1 MSKTDVL
8 PELKQILGAMIFGA
22 DRPIGIPEMLRCLKE
37 VAESRGGEMKVFEE
51 VKKKDVQVAI
61 DAFATDVKNARLG
74 FSLGQVAG
82 GYRLQSDFACGVW
95 LRHLLRMEKPQ
106 RLSRPALETLSIIA
120 YRQPATKAQVE
131 AIRGVSVDHMIKS
144 LMELQLVRIVGRS
157 DLPGRPFLY
166 GTTHVFLEHFG
177 LNSLKDL
184 NQVEPMLSI
193 RQELSKPKKLEQMEL
208 EESKEAPEEAVLEEV
223 PDTSEEAAPD
233 VESETPEETVQEAEP
248 EESGET
254 VPEEDPEEPRTEQ

>member
-1 MSKTDVL
+1 MSNSDVL

-22 DRPIGIPEMLRCLKE
+22 DRPIGIPEMLRCLKD
-37 VAESRGGEMKVFEE
+37 VAENKGGEMKVFAE
-51 VKKKDVQVAI
+51 VNKKDVQAAV
-61 DAFATDVKNARLG
+61 DSFAADVENARVG

-82 GYRLQSDFACGVW
+82 GYRLQSDSSCGVW

-120 YRQPATKAQVE
+120 YRQPATKAQIE

-193 RQELSKPKKLEQMEL
+193 RRELSKPKKESAQMEL
-208 EESKEAPEEAVLEEV
+208 PEQTGAVESPPEAVLEE
-223 PDTSEEAAPD
+223 
-233 VESETPEETVQEAEP
+233 EP
-248 EESGET
+248 EVAET
-254 VPEEDPEEPRTEQ
+254 DQ